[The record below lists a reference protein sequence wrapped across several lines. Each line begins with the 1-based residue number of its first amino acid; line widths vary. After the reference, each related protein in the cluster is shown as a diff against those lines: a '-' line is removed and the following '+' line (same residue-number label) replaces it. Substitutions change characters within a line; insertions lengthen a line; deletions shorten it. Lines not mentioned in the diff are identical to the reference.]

1 MSMLRTSLMFL
12 ALLAA
17 PLPAQPDDPSA
28 GLMGRVQD
36 RMYIAPS
43 GTYRLPIPVLP
54 ELGGSITDTANVV
67 TFQDNFNLHVSIGVF
82 PQDATQ
88 RWEMSTRGLKDY
100 LGYFLTTFVMP
111 DFQAAYPGSQ
121 VESAGF
127 APGVMNGAMFA
138 YLLLPGGSMFADKRV
153 ILGVDDTPVVAKRGN
168 LIFVRNGRIFV
179 ITTELAERVTE
190 RSTYR
195 KTVTEENQILRDRL
209 LDLARKMEFPRPAAA
224 P

>member
-1 MSMLRTSLMFL
+1 MWMLRTSLMFL
-12 ALLAA
+12 ALLTA
-17 PLPAQPDDPSA
+17 PLLAQSDDPSA

-82 PQDATQ
+82 TQDATQ

-121 VESAGF
+121 VESAVF
-127 APGVMNGAMFA
+127 APGVMDGAMIA
-138 YLLLPGGSMFADKRV
+138 YLLLPGGSMFAEKRV
-153 ILGVDDTPVVAKRGN
+153 ILGAESAPAVAKRGN

-190 RSTYR
+190 RSTYH
-195 KTVTEENQILRDRL
+195 KTVAEENQILRDRL
-209 LDLARKMEFPRPAAA
+209 LELVRKMEFPRPAAA